1 MAKKNNSDE
10 NTLSAIDKL
19 YAKYKKTESIFEA
32 PKNLEDIDLS
42 VSRMNNPILSFD
54 RYLGGAPAYGKIT
67 TFSAFASCGKTSL
80 ALALAGANPDKI
92 VGFVDCEFNWDD
104 ASYLWVDK
112 YFGIEKERIHVL
124 QPTYL
129 EEGAEM
135 VEDLCEV
142 SDIVIYDGFDSIA
155 PKAEYQAT
163 MEDNQMGLQARA
175 YKKFFRRSMG
185 KIYKSKAALIITN
198 HLYENIGNVFEP
210 FKEPGGK
217 AIHDYAS
224 QKLYL
229 TRSNIK
235 DAKTNTITGQN
246 VNITIN
252 KDKLTGNR
260 GIKFDIPYDN
270 KLGFDIDLDIINN
283 AIDLGIIKQSGAWY
297 SYDGTSVGQG
307 TNGVKA
313 TFKDNP
319 ELVKEIVTRCKEL
332 F

>member
-1 MAKKNNSDE
+1 MAKVKKEESGE
-10 NTLSAIDKL
+10 LSAIDKL
-19 YAKYKKTESIFEA
+19 YAKYKKTENIYEA
-32 PKNLEDIDLS
+32 PTSIEDIDVS
-42 VSRMNNPILSFD
+42 VTRLKNPFLSFD
-54 RYLGGAPAYGKIT
+54 RYLGGAPAKGKIT
-67 TFSAFASCGKTSL
+67 TYSAFASCGKTSL
-80 ALALAGANPDKI
+80 ALAMAGANPESI

-124 QPTYL
+124 HPTYL

-135 VEDLCEV
+135 VEDLCDV

-155 PKAEYQAT
+155 PKGEYQAT
-163 MEDNQMGLQARA
+163 MEEQQMGLQARA

-217 AIHDYAS
+217 SIHDYAS

-229 TRSNIK
+229 TRSNTK
-235 DAKTNTITGQN
+235 DKNGQISGQDVN
-246 VNITIN
+246 VTIN

-260 GIKFDIPYDN
+260 GIKFSLPYDN
-270 KLGFDIDLDIINN
+270 KLGFDIEMDILNN
-283 AIDLGIIKQSGAWY
+283 AVDLGIIKQTGAWFE
-297 SYDGTSVGQG
+297 YDGTKIGQG
-307 TNGVKA
+307 RDNARNTL
-313 TFKDNP
+313 KDNP
-319 ELVKEIVTRCKEL
+319 DLTMEIIRLCKEK